1 MASGRHDDTPSTSE
15 AISQELRRG
24 EELLLAA
31 NYAGAQ
37 RVLDSALARAVTA
50 QDARAEVAV
59 LRALLKCAFY
69 RRDPHGAL
77 ELGRRAVERAREAG
91 LRRQEG
97 LVHNDLGILYGDL
110 ELYAEAVRHLYESAR
125 LLRKL
130 GDGDLSRPLSNLGNI
145 YYAMGEFAKALKA
158 YQEAY
163 RLLAATP
170 ERTHGIVLGNIGR
183 TLLALGRYAEAE
195 SKLQESLSLF
205 ETLGDASYH
214 AAAQL
219 KLGQLY
225 STTGDLSQA
234 RYYLEA
240 SLKPMPS
247 GELLPWRDEAL
258 LALGQLQLRLGQL
271 DEAIDSLTQTLAIA
285 EQHQVMSILVE
296 AHRALTEIYERSGKL
311 TAALTHLKAYA
322 RYQERLLEEKA
333 DRVLRA
339 ALVTFEVDRVKQE
352 QAVYQRKNTELLA
365 LRRQLEEQNTRLKE
379 LALSDPLTG
388 LRNRRYLEDYL
399 DEVLAAT
406 ERYGRELSVVLID
419 IDNFKLI
426 NDNHSH
432 TLGDAVLIAM
442 ARLLAGQLRQA
453 DVVVRYGGEE
463 FVIVLPETPLTQA
476 LIAAEKLRQ
485 AIEGYPWHTLAADL
499 TVTISCGLAVYQPG
513 LTRNELLR
521 FADQELYRA
530 KRSGRNRVCA
540 AVP

>member
-1 MASGRHDDTPSTSE
+1 MASGRHNDTPSNSE

-31 NYAGAQ
+31 DYVGAQ
-37 RVLDSALARAVTA
+37 QALDTVLALAVAEQDTA
-50 QDARAEVAV
+50 SELAA
-59 LRALLKCAFY
+59 LRALLKCTFY
-69 RRDPHGAL
+69 RRDLYGAL
-77 ELGRRAVERAREAG
+77 ALGHRAAERAREAG

-130 GDGDLSRPLSNLGNI
+130 GDGDLSRPLTNLGNI
-145 YYAMGEFAKALKA
+145 YYAMGEFAIAFEI

-163 RLLAATP
+163 RWLAPGPTL
-170 ERTHGIVLGNIGR
+170 TQGIVLGNIGR
-183 TLLALGRYAEAE
+183 TLTALGRYAEAN

-205 ETLGDASYH
+205 ETLGDAPYR

-225 STTGDLSQA
+225 STTGDLGQA

-247 GELLPWRDEAL
+247 GELVPWRDEAL

-271 DEAIDSLTQTLAIA
+271 GEAIDSLTQALAIA

-333 DRVLRA
+333 NRVLRA

-521 FADQELYRA
+521 LADQELYRA

>member
-1 MASGRHDDTPSTSE
+1 MASGRHYDTPTNSE

-31 NYAGAQ
+31 DYGGAQ
-37 RVLDSALARAVTA
+37 QVLDSVLARAVTA
-50 QDARAEVAV
+50 QDARAEVAA

-69 RRDPHGAL
+69 RCGPHGAL

-97 LVHNDLGILYGDL
+97 LAHNDLGILYGDL
-110 ELYAEAVRHLYESAR
+110 NLYTEAVYHLLESAR
-125 LLRKL
+125 LLREL
-130 GDGDLSRPLSNLGNI
+130 GDSALSRPLSNLGNI
-145 YYAMGEFAKALKA
+145 YHDLTEFVKALKA

-163 RLLAATP
+163 RLLATTP

-195 SKLQESLSLF
+195 NNLQDSLALF
-205 ETLGDASYH
+205 DTLGDAPYR

-225 STTGDLSQA
+225 SATGNLSQA
-234 RYYLEA
+234 RHHLEA
-240 SLKPMPS
+240 SLRPLPS
-247 GELLPWRDEAL
+247 GESMPWRDEAL
-258 LALGQLQLRLGQL
+258 LALGQLQLRLGEL
-271 DEAIDSLTQTLAIA
+271 AEATDSLTQALALA
-285 EQHQVMSILVE
+285 EQNQVVSMLLEI
-296 AHRALTEIYERSGKL
+296 HRALAESYERLSNL
-311 TAALTHLKAYA
+311 VAALAHLKAFA
-322 RYQERLLEEKA
+322 RYQERLLKEKA
-333 DRVLRA
+333 DRALRA
-339 ALVTFEVDRVKQE
+339 ALVAFEVDRVKQE
-352 QAVYQRKNTELLA
+352 QAHYQRRNSELVA
-365 LRRQLEEQNTRLKE
+365 LRCQLEEQNARLKE

-388 LRNRRYLEDYL
+388 LRNRRYLEDHL
-399 DEVLAAT
+399 DEVLASA

-419 IDNFKLI
+419 IDSFKLI

-485 AIEGYPWHTLAADL
+485 AVEGYPWQTLAADL
-499 TVTISCGLAVYQPG
+499 TVTISCGLASHQPG

-521 FADQELYRA
+521 LADQELYRA